1 MTTDQIDAAISG
13 LNRIRNRLYQADLLT
28 RRARTPGR
36 EQHLENYGDLS
47 GWDATQ
53 LRLAYEIGIDLS
65 SIARA
70 VEDDVNEMVENWKPL
85 PSVSNAAD

>member
-36 EQHLENYGDLS
+36 EQHLLEYKV
-47 GWDATQ
+47 TQ
-53 LRLAYEIGIDLS
+53 T
-65 SIARA
+65 
-70 VEDDVNEMVENWKPL
+70 PL
-85 PSVSNAAD
+85 FSKGPPTPPK